1 MDTVFNYPI
10 LARRLQDAAVDTLYN
25 ILYNLQVRIPK
36 ALEWLGS
43 SRYDL
48 RRFPKNARQRA
59 GYELYLLQSGLQPSD
74 WKSMPSIGAGVQ
86 EIRIHTEL
94 EHRVFYVAKF
104 EEAIHVLHA
113 FEKKSRE
120 TASYDLNLAKSRF
133 SELLQRR
140 RRRQRT

>member
-1 MDTVFNYPI
+1 
-10 LARRLQDAAVDTLYN
+10 
-25 ILYNLQVRIPK
+25 VRIPK

-48 RRFPKNARQRA
+48 RRFPRNARQRA

-104 EEAIHVLHA
+104 EEAVYVIHA
-113 FEKKSRE
+113 FEKKSRK
-120 TASYDLNLAKSRF
+120 TASYDLDLAKMRLGQ
-133 SELLQRR
+133 LLQERR
-140 RRRQRT
+140 RMKQI